1 MNHFSPPGRPR
12 KNDEEAVLKRYFW
25 IIGFLVMAQF
35 DGSFV
40 LAQPILKDSY
50 KGTARVTAKN
60 ENYVVARKKAVS
72 LAMKDA
78 MSLAFKDL
86 IGEEEFAANQRDLNN
101 IIRRASRYVKSYR
114 YLQALDDQEGKA
126 GEVVLE
132 VRFFPGAVN
141 QALAGI
147 GIIAGPLSEHK
158 VIVLMKE
165 SSFTSAPLLSFWDII
180 PISETQLAKNFLE
193 SGVEVINRER
203 VRDIISE
210 AIVLS
215 AIKGN
220 VEDAR
225 NIGLKAGAD
234 IVIVGTAFSKLKK
247 NKDKDTKMVQVNIS
261 ARAISAIDSSLIA
274 AKSDFATVEN
284 EYELSAE
291 LEAFDVTSQKLADFL
306 LPSFHRYWEKGVQV
320 PAEKAPDA
328 PPMSM
333 TDM

>member
-1 MNHFSPPGRPR
+1 MRNRFF
-12 KNDEEAVLKRYFW
+12 KRYFW
-25 IIGFLVMAQF
+25 IIGFLIIAQLE
-35 DGSFV
+35 GRFV

-50 KGTARVTAKN
+50 EGTARVTAKN

-86 IGEEEFAANQRDLNN
+86 MGEEEFTANQRDINN

-114 YLQALDDQEGKA
+114 FLRALDDLEGRA

-141 QALAGI
+141 QALAGM
-147 GIIAGPLSEHK
+147 GIIAGPVSEHK
-158 VIVLMKE
+158 VMVLMKE
-165 SSFTSAPLLSFWDII
+165 SSFTSAPLSSFWDVI

-193 SGVEVINRER
+193 SGIEVIERER
-203 VRDIISE
+203 IRDTISE
-210 AIVLS
+210 SVVLS

-225 NIGLKAGAD
+225 DIGLKAGAD
-234 IVIVGTAFSKLKK
+234 IVIVGTAVSKLKRNNEK
-247 NKDKDTKMVQVNIS
+247 EGTKVVQVNIS
-261 ARAISAIDSSLIA
+261 LKAVSGIDSSLIA
-274 AKSDFATVEN
+274 AKSDFATVTN

-306 LPSFHRYWEKGVQV
+306 LPSFHRFWEKGSVQAPV
-320 PAEKAPDA
+320 EKASDA

-333 TDM
+333 ADM

>member
-1 MNHFSPPGRPR
+1 MR
-12 KNDEEAVLKRYFW
+12 KQFLKKYYW
-25 IIGFLVMAQF
+25 IIGFLLITQLE
-35 DGSFV
+35 GRFV

-50 KGTARVTAKN
+50 EGTARVAAEN

-78 MSLAFKDL
+78 MSLAFKEL
-86 IGEEEFAANQRDLNN
+86 IGEEKFAANQRDINN
-101 IIRRASRYVKSYR
+101 IISRASRYVKSYR
-114 YLQALDDQEGKA
+114 YLRALDDLEGRA

-132 VRFFPGAVN
+132 VRFFSSTVN
-141 QALAGI
+141 QALADI
-147 GIIAGPLSEHK
+147 GVIAGPMSEHK
-158 VIVLMKE
+158 VVVLIKE
-165 SSFTSAPLLSFWDII
+165 NSFTSAPLSSFWDVV
-180 PISETQLAKNFLE
+180 PISEAQLTKNFLE
-193 SGVEVINRER
+193 SGIEVIERER
-203 VRDIISE
+203 VRDTISE
-210 AIVLS
+210 SVVLS

-234 IVIVGTAFSKLKK
+234 IVIVGMAVSKLKRNNEK
-247 NKDKDTKMVQVNIS
+247 EGVKVVQVNIS
-261 ARAISAIDSSLIA
+261 LKAVSGIDSSLIA
-274 AKSDFATVEN
+274 AKSDFATVAN

-306 LPSFHRYWEKGVQV
+306 LPSFHHYWEKEGVQAPV
-320 PAEKAPDA
+320 EKVPDA

>member
-1 MNHFSPPGRPR
+1 MKKRF
-12 KNDEEAVLKRYFW
+12 LKRYFLV
-25 IIGFLVMAQF
+25 IGFLVMVQF
-35 DGSFV
+35 DGRFA

-50 KGTARVTAKN
+50 EGIARVAAKN

-86 IGEEEFAANQRDLNN
+86 MGEEEFAANKRDLNN
-101 IIRRASRYVKSYR
+101 IIRRVSRYVKSYR
-114 YLQALDDQEGKA
+114 YLQALDDLEGKA

-141 QALAGI
+141 QALASMGV
-147 GIIAGPLSEHK
+147 IAGPVSEHK

-165 SSFTSAPLLSFWDII
+165 SSFTSAPLSSFWDLV

-193 SGVEVINRER
+193 SGVEVIEREQ
-203 VRDIISE
+203 VRDIVSE
-210 AIVLS
+210 SIVLS

-234 IVIVGTAFSKLKK
+234 IVIVGTAVSKLKRNNEK
-247 NKDKDTKMVQVNIS
+247 EGTKIVQVNIS
-261 ARAISAIDSSLIA
+261 LKAVSGIDSSLIA
-274 AKSDFATVEN
+274 AKSDFATVTN

-291 LEAFDVTSQKLADFL
+291 LEAFDLTSNKLADFL
-306 LPSFHRYWEKGVQV
+306 LPSLHRYWEKGIQAPV
-320 PAEKAPDA
+320 EKASDA